1 MKKLFVFALAAMF
14 SIAGFAKNTQDV
26 INDIRQATNA
36 QVLTLSKD
44 LIQVQ
49 AKNLPEDLKGILN
62 DIEEG
67 TILVLS
73 EGSDEQIKLF
83 NDKLGELDAKM
94 YKTMATFNDDSDN
107 IKVLG
112 KSDGDN
118 VTELVIIM
126 TDDETCALIDVTGKI
141 NKDNASK
148 LLDKDTLKE
157 LL

>member
-14 SIAGFAKNTQDV
+14 SIVGFAKNTQDV
-26 INDIRQATNA
+26 INDIRQSTNA

-44 LIQVQ
+44 LIQIQ

-73 EGSDEQIKLF
+73 EGSDEQIKIF
-83 NDKLGELDAKM
+83 NDKLGELDANE
-94 YKTMATFNDDSDN
+94 YKTMASFNDDSDN

-112 KSDGDN
+112 KYDGDN

-126 TDDETCALIDVTGKI
+126 SDDETCALIDVTGKI

>member
-26 INDIRQATNA
+26 INDIRQSTNA

-49 AKNLPEDLKGILN
+49 AKNLPEDLKGILDN
-62 DIEEG
+62 IEEG
-67 TILVLS
+67 TIVVLS
-73 EGSDEQIKLF
+73 EGSDEQINLF
-83 NDKLGELDAKM
+83 NDKLGELDAKE

>member
-1 MKKLFVFALAAMF
+1 MKKLFVFALAVVF

-26 INDIRQATNA
+26 INDIRQSTNA

-44 LIQVQ
+44 LIQIQ
-49 AKNLPEDLKGILN
+49 TKNLPEDLKGILN

-73 EGSDEQIKLF
+73 EGSDEQIKIF
-83 NDKLGELDAKM
+83 NDKLGELDANE
-94 YKTMATFNDDSDN
+94 YKTMASFNDDSDN

-148 LLDKDTLKE
+148 LLDKDTLKS
-157 LL
+157 LM

>member
-1 MKKLFVFALAAMF
+1 MKKLFVFALAVVF

-26 INDIRQATNA
+26 INDIRQSTNA

-44 LIQVQ
+44 LIQIQ

-73 EGSDEQIKLF
+73 EGSDEQIKIF
-83 NDKLGELDAKM
+83 NDKLGELDANE
-94 YKTMATFNDDSDN
+94 YKTMASFNDDSDN

-112 KSDGDN
+112 KYDGDN

-148 LLDKDTLKE
+148 LLDKDTLKS
-157 LL
+157 LM

>member
-1 MKKLFVFALAAMF
+1 MKKLFVFALAVVF

-26 INDIRQATNA
+26 INDIRQSTNA

-44 LIQVQ
+44 LIQIQ
-49 AKNLPEDLKGILN
+49 AKNLPEDLKGILD
-62 DIEEG
+62 DIDEG
-67 TILVLS
+67 TIVVLS
-73 EGSDEQIKLF
+73 EGSDEQIKIF
-83 NDKLGELDAKM
+83 NDKLGELDANE
-94 YKTMATFNDDSDN
+94 YKTMASFNDDSDN

-112 KSDGDN
+112 KYDGDN

-126 TDDETCALIDVTGKI
+126 SDDETCALIDVTGKI

>member
-1 MKKLFVFALAAMF
+1 MKKLFVFALAVVF

-26 INDIRQATNA
+26 INDIRQSTNA
-36 QVLTLSKD
+36 QLLTLSKD
-44 LIQVQ
+44 LIQIQ

-73 EGSDEQIKLF
+73 EGSDEQIKIF
-83 NDKLGELDAKM
+83 NDKLGELDANE
-94 YKTMATFNDDSDN
+94 YKTMASFNDDSDN

-112 KSDGDN
+112 KYDGDN

-126 TDDETCALIDVTGKI
+126 SDDETCALIDVTGKI

>member
-1 MKKLFVFALAAMF
+1 MKKLFVFALAVVF
-14 SIAGFAKNTQDV
+14 SIVGFAKNTQDV
-26 INDIRQATNA
+26 INDIRQSTNA

-44 LIQVQ
+44 LIQIQ
-49 AKNLPEDLKGILN
+49 AKNLPEDLKGILD
-62 DIEEG
+62 DIDEG

-73 EGSDEQIKLF
+73 EGSDEQIKIF
-83 NDKLGELDAKM
+83 NDKLGELDANE
-94 YKTMATFNDDSDN
+94 YKTMASFNDDSDN

-112 KSDGDN
+112 KYDGDN

-126 TDDETCALIDVTGKI
+126 SDDETCALIDVTGKI

>member
-1 MKKLFVFALAAMF
+1 MKKLFVFALAVVF

-26 INDIRQATNA
+26 INDIRQSTNA

-44 LIQVQ
+44 LIQIQ
-49 AKNLPEDLKGILN
+49 AKNLPEDLKGILD
-62 DIEEG
+62 DIDEG

-73 EGSDEQIKLF
+73 EGSDEQIKIF
-83 NDKLGELDAKM
+83 NDKLGELDANE
-94 YKTMATFNDDSDN
+94 YKTMASFNDDSDN

-112 KSDGDN
+112 KYDGDN
-118 VTELVIIM
+118 VAELVIIM
-126 TDDETCALIDVTGKI
+126 SDDETCALIDVTGKI

>member
-1 MKKLFVFALAAMF
+1 MF

-26 INDIRQATNA
+26 INDIRQSTNA

-44 LIQVQ
+44 LIQIQ

-73 EGSDEQIKLF
+73 EGSDEQIKIF
-83 NDKLGELDAKM
+83 NDKLGELDANE
-94 YKTMATFNDDSDN
+94 YKTMASFNDDSDN

-112 KSDGDN
+112 KYDGDN

-148 LLDKDTLKE
+148 LLDKDTLKS
-157 LL
+157 LM